1 MALKRTASVVLSVP
15 TAKKARKMSRK
26 KSSRAAYKLSNRS
39 KGPMPSE
46 FVTQLSY
53 AAQVETTAG
62 TPIWVFR
69 MNSLFDP
76 DRTGVGHQPYGR
88 DQLANI
94 YNRYRVNGFKYE
106 VWGANASGGTNHAI
120 NIHAVPVDEV
130 ASAAAFT
137 SAIQC
142 MEQPGSKT
150 AIATCSSSTAA
161 VGGEAAY
168 VTGYIDLAHLTG
180 RSKAQYRAD
189 DRYQSE
195 MGDNPAEAMDFFVAA
210 TNIGTGSYEEGA
222 FTVKL
227 TYFVELFDSKVLPT
241 S

>member
-1 MALKRTASVVLSVP
+1 MGLKRTASVVLSVP
-15 TAKKARKMSRK
+15 SAKKARKMDRK
-26 KSSRAAYKLSNRS
+26 KSARSSYKLSNRT

-46 FVTQLSY
+46 FVTQMSY
-53 AAQVETTAG
+53 AAQVR
-62 TPIWVFR
+62 TPTGAPLHVFR

-106 VWGANASGGTNHAI
+106 VWGAHATAGTAYAV

-130 ASAAAFT
+130 ATAATFV

-142 MEQPGSKT
+142 MEHPQSKT
-150 AIATCSSSTAA
+150 AIASCSSSSAA
-161 VGGEAAY
+161 VGGVGAY
-168 VTGYIDLAHLTG
+168 LSGYIDLAAFTG

-195 MGDNPAEAMDFFVAA
+195 MGDNPAENMDFFVAA
-210 TNIGTGSYEEGA
+210 SNIGTGLFEEGA

-227 TYFVELFDSKVLPT
+227 TYYVELFDSKVLPT

>member
-1 MALKRTASVVLSVP
+1 MGLKRTASVVLSVP
-15 TAKKARKMSRK
+15 SAKKARKMSRK
-26 KSSRAAYKLSNRS
+26 QSARASYKLSNRT

-46 FVTQLSY
+46 FVTQMSY
-53 AAQVETTAG
+53 ASSFTTPSGA
-62 TPIWVFR
+62 PLRVFR

-106 VWGANASGGTNHAI
+106 VWGAHATGGTSYAV

-130 ASAAAFT
+130 ATTASFV

-142 MEQPGSKT
+142 MEAPQSKT
-150 AIATCSSSTAA
+150 TVATTSSVSAA
-161 VGGEAAY
+161 VGGVPAY
-168 VTGYIDLAHLTG
+168 LSGYIDLASFTG

-210 TNIGTGSYEEGA
+210 TNINTGLFEEGG